1 MQAKEEKQ
9 RSNYVDIKTFSRKIL
24 SEERAHYE
32 KLIEEVPDQAEF
44 FKRKLAKV
52 EFDEWVLDK
61 KKGEKRVQLLV
72 WLTN

>member
-9 RSNYVDIKTFSRKIL
+9 RSKHVDIKTYSRKIL
-24 SEERAHYE
+24 AEERAHYE
-32 KLIEEVPDQAEF
+32 QLIEELPDQADF
-44 FKRKLAKV
+44 FRRKLAKV

-72 WLTN
+72 